1 MGRKKSW
8 FNLVKRF
15 FIADR
20 VLKPDKEKKRKWIFF
35 GKFKAKNRL
44 ASIAA
49 PSPSRE
55 RRTPSEAEEEQ
66 SKRALSVALA
76 TAAAAEKAVAAAK
89 AVAEVVLLTGVPQS
103 AHQPGT
109 ETVETSVIQTQ
120 ADPFRLNYQCEK
132 DIQKIAAIKIQTAFR
147 GYLARKALCALR
159 GIVRLQAIIR
169 GRNVRRQ
176 VVATLKRL
184 QSIMNIQSE
193 VCTRRNQLLQRAWH
207 RDDDEENQNLR
218 DKIVKMDTNT
228 QRRWDGSILT
238 KKEEDTLSLSK
249 KAAVMKRGRVREYSF
264 GHRVSRSTLMSLP
277 PTYSCTLSFPG
288 EAIAQNSR
296 KQKTFQNS
304 AETERNQV
312 NGRLNYWLDQWVETQ
327 VAKSRELEDLDSVFI
342 SNSKSR
348 VEYRGKQPKLR
359 GLGRQYHIERLDS
372 PIAAP
377 GRSVHRK
384 QASLGDDNLFSVSA
398 VVPTYMAA
406 TESAKAKAKS
416 MSSPKWRTGTFDA
429 YSDGYSPSKNRVS
442 LKSSSS
448 SSTTPAIPSTSSGK
462 LWQPDSYQERSPSFR
477 VL

>member
-264 GHRVSRSTLMSLP
+264 GHR
-277 PTYSCTLSFPG
+277 
-288 EAIAQNSR
+288 
-296 KQKTFQNS
+296 NS